1 MKTIIT
7 HLIRGLTIL
16 ITRNRPCIC
25 QEDFSIVSVSIIF
38 FRYNGEVD
46 TMRYIIM
53 DLEMNK
59 VANEY
64 RMERRICKM
73 EVIEIGSV

>member
-1 MKTIIT
+1 
-7 HLIRGLTIL
+7 
-16 ITRNRPCIC
+16 
-25 QEDFSIVSVSIIF
+25 
-38 FRYNGEVD
+38 
-46 TMRYIIM
+46 MRYIIM

>member
-1 MKTIIT
+1 MIISR
-7 HLIRGLTIL
+7 LIRGLTIPN
-16 ITRNRPCIC
+16 TRNRLCNC
-25 QEDFSIVSVSIIF
+25 QEDFSIVLVSIIF
-38 FRYNGEVD
+38 FRDNGEVD

>member
-1 MKTIIT
+1 
-7 HLIRGLTIL
+7 
-16 ITRNRPCIC
+16 
-25 QEDFSIVSVSIIF
+25 
-38 FRYNGEVD
+38 
-46 TMRYIIM
+46 MRYIIM

-73 EVIEIGSV
+73 EVIEIGAAVLNEAYQEIGSFKTLVKPQYNDVIE